1 MIIQLEVGP
10 MKNLSYIIFDEET
23 KEGAIIDPGFEA
35 DKILKTV
42 KDHNLKI
49 KYILLTH
56 THIDHIAELIAVQ
69 QKLDTQTL
77 LSKEEIDSEVY
88 GSPIDESDILNIG
101 EQEIQVIETPGHTLG
116 GLSFL
121 YNNQYLFTGDT
132 LFCKGI
138 IGRSDLYGG
147 NADELKRSIAKL
159 MKLPEEIFICPGHNY
174 EGKKSTIK
182 NEKEYHT
189 SNIKNKFLEFLS
201 KE

>member
-10 MKNLSYIIFDEET
+10 MQNLSYIIFDEAT
-23 KEGAIIDPGFEA
+23 KEGALIDPGFDAE
-35 DKILKTV
+35 KILKTI
-42 KDHNLKI
+42 KDTGVKI

-56 THIDHIAELIAVQ
+56 THIDHISDLIKMQ
-69 QKLDTQTL
+69 NRLDAKTML
-77 LSKEEIDSEVY
+77 GEHEVDSQVY
-88 GSPIDESDILNIG
+88 GSPIDESDILTIG
-101 EQEIQVIETPGHTLG
+101 EQEIQVIETPGHTQG

-138 IGRSDLYGG
+138 VGRTDLHGG
-147 NADELKRSIAKL
+147 NKEDLKKSIAKL

-174 EGKKSTIK
+174 EGKKSMIK
-182 NEKEYHT
+182 NEKEYHK
-189 SNIKNKFLEFLS
+189 SNLKSKFLEFLS

>member
-23 KEGAIIDPGFEA
+23 KEGAIIAPGFEA